1 MTLNPLSLDLAPFSS
16 ISLDQITMAAFATCN
31 SMRMFAYMPQIC
43 KAATDRNG
51 ATAISFTTWGLF
63 LVANLSTV
71 AYALVNR
78 SDWGLAACF
87 TGNAIC
93 CVVILVVA
101 CFRRSSYRR
110 GLRTTCLTA
119 AGSVF

>member
-1 MTLNPLSLDLAPFSS
+1 MTLNALSLELALFSS

-31 SMRMFAYMPQIC
+31 SMRMFTYIPQIR

-51 ATAISFTTWGLF
+51 ATAISYTTWGLF

-71 AYALVNR
+71 AYALINR
-78 SDWGLAACF
+78 SDWHLAACF
-87 TGNAIC
+87 TCNAIC
-93 CVVILVVA
+93 CVVIPVVA
-101 CFRRSSYRR
+101 CFRRRSYRR
-110 GLRTTCLTA
+110 GLRATCLTA